1 MSSRF
6 DTLPILRRWAL
17 LVPSRRRLA
26 TPDAPVVVLTGEIH
40 GDPRFPNGAAIV
52 TSCVLELDPA
62 EWLARTRTSRYRL
75 AAPSPLFV
83 RWLRSLG
90 RAVDDFARSTHG
102 VDLRALGAARSE
114 APLAVPTTAAAPQ
127 PELPGD

>member
-26 TPDAPVVVLTGEIH
+26 TPDTPVVVLTGEIH

-75 AAPSPLFV
+75 GAPSRVFL

-90 RAVDDFARSTHG
+90 HG
-102 VDLRALGAARSE
+102 VDSFARGIPAMDPRALTAARSGE
-114 APLAVPTTAAAPQ
+114 QSSVAAAASHPA
-127 PELPGD
+127 LPAD